1 MPKHQINEE
10 NSPNLDPF
18 AYEWI
23 TWELPMITNG
33 HPFGFLSIQPQNL
46 TKTSPI
52 SIIFVL

>member
-1 MPKHQINEE
+1 MSRHKTNVE

-33 HPFGFLSIQPQNL
+33 LPFDFLSIQPQNL
-46 TKTSPI
+46 TQTSPI
-52 SIIFVL
+52 LIIFVH